1 MPYPTLHCPAVQLAN
16 LDDSHLKAKK
26 QFAADRKA
34 VSASVTASLTDYFS
48 CSTGLE
54 SENSAHTGYGH
65 GSENRING
73 RQSTRSLNSNDLHSN
88 VRCEGSKDNLT
99 YSEAFCV
106 GSSVEETGA
115 GTGTDSDSDPKSH
128 SRHTESTSPA
138 ASNTNKDSDRASGG
152 ESDKDNVGDMREEGR
167 RLGQER
173 EGEEGEEGEENREGG
188 EERGG
193 EENGGED
200 NESAD
205 VDRVKSISGS
215 GDSHRD
221 ADMVKSAGD
230 TVTCFSFLTS
240 FEEKTADTTDCS
252 SDSEGGRERGGGSGS
267 SSADVEEID
276 PTHSLGKVFS
286 PRSSE
291 DAGEKE
297 VVVDRSED
305 MNTALE
311 TEDLPAERESS
322 VGHKADSIALP
333 GMASLPSP
341 PLPTPPLPSLPISIP
356 QKAKKQTRFQ
366 LGDTEQ
372 TVHALSI
379 SAPLSVSSCMASPT
393 GSPSPGG
400 DRGDGW
406 SEMDHA
412 LFTKVHSMRSV

>member
-1 MPYPTLHCPAVQLAN
+1 VQLAN

-65 GSENRING
+65 GNENRING
-73 RQSTRSLNSNDLHSN
+73 RRSTRSLNSNDLHSS
-88 VRCEGSKDNLT
+88 VRSEGSKDNLT

-106 GSSVEETGA
+106 GSSVYGT
-115 GTGTDSDSDPKSH
+115 GTGTDSDPNAH
-128 SRHTESTSPA
+128 SRHTESASPA
-138 ASNTNKDSDRASGG
+138 ASNTNKDSDRGSGG
-152 ESDKDNVGDMREEGR
+152 ESDKDDGGDMREEGR
-167 RLGQER
+167 ILGQER
-173 EGEEGEEGEENREGG
+173 EGVEGEGEEEEENREGG
-188 EERGG
+188 EEKGG
-193 EENGGED
+193 EEKEGED
-200 NESAD
+200 NESTD
-205 VDRVKSISGS
+205 VDRAISKSGT
-215 GDSHRD
+215 GASHRD
-221 ADMVKSAGD
+221 ADVVKSPGD

-240 FEEKTADTTDCS
+240 SEEKTADTTYCS
-252 SDSEGGRERGGGSGS
+252 SDSEGGRERGGESSS
-267 SSADVEEID
+267 SSADVGEID
-276 PTHSLGKVFS
+276 PTHSLGKVLS

-297 VVVDRSED
+297 VVVDRPED

-311 TEDLPAERESS
+311 TEDLPGERDFSG
-322 VGHKADSIALP
+322 GHRADSIALP
-333 GMASLPSP
+333 GMA
-341 PLPTPPLPSLPISIP
+341 PLPTPPLPSLPIPIP

-372 TVHALSI
+372 IVQPLSI

-412 LFTKVHSMRSV
+412 LFTKVHSMRNV